1 MCITHELSECAWCP
15 SESMYQR
22 RREALSA
29 LMERPARVQVRPL
42 QEKATIVPAPS
53 TDDFT
58 RYRPGHESQSLT
70 YTRQVPRLAYPH
82 WAVTSEVVVQDL
94 PDGLHYERS
103 IYGEVT
109 LVGPKRAW

>member
-1 MCITHELSECAWCP
+1 MCIHELSECAWCP
-15 SESMYQR
+15 SDATYVT

-29 LMERPARVQVRPL
+29 LMARPARVHVHPL
-42 QEKATIVPAPS
+42 QVTATVVPAPS

-58 RYRPGHESQSLT
+58 HYRPGHESQSLT

-94 PDGLHYERS
+94 PDVRHYETS
-103 IYGEVT
+103 IYGET
-109 LVGPKRAW
+109 TFVGLKRAY